1 MSNNLRNYIGLSRDH
16 SASMGYL
23 TDAAMR
29 DYNSNIS
36 AIKEAAIAESQDTL
50 VSVVQCGVG
59 RPATNMFETSLSSVT
74 VLRPLTRYEANGS
87 STPLYDSVGMII
99 DQFKQVPDA
108 NDETTSFLVM
118 ITTDGEDNSSK
129 HWSAYSLGREIKR
142 LQATDR
148 WTFVFRVPKG
158 SKRDMMS
165 ALNLPEG
172 NVLEWDVNSAKSL
185 EVATQ
190 ATTTAMKG
198 FYAARSAGVKSTSSF
213 YSDMT
218 KVTAK
223 DVKAVLTDI
232 SKEVS
237 IWSVSED
244 EDGDQIKD
252 FCERRIK
259 GGYTK
264 GTGFYELTKPER
276 KVQDHKKIVIR
287 DKKSKAVYGG
297 AAARDLLGLPHYGDV
312 RLVPGDHGNF
322 DIFIQSTSTNRKLF
336 EGSAVLYWPN
346 GV

>member
-50 VSVVQCGVG
+50 VSVIKCGTG
-59 RPATNMFETSLSSVT
+59 RPARNVFETKLSSVT
-74 VLRPLTRYEANGS
+74 ALKPLTRYDADGS
-87 STPLYDSVGMII
+87 STPLYDSVGELI
-99 DQFKQVPDA
+99 DAFNDVPDV
-108 NDETTSFLVM
+108 NEETTSFLIM

-129 HWSAYSLGREIKR
+129 KYNAASIGRLIR
-142 LQATDR
+142 QLQSTDR
-148 WTFVFRVPKG
+148 WTFVFRVPQG
-158 SKRDMMS
+158 TKRRMM
-165 ALNLPEG
+165 ADLGLPEG
-172 NVLEWDVNSAKSL
+172 NVMEWDVNSAKSL

-198 FYAARSAGVKSTSSF
+198 FYAARGAGMKSTSSF

-237 IWSVSED
+237 IWEVSET

-264 GTGFYELTKPER
+264 GAGFYELVKPER
-276 KVQDHKKIVIR
+276 KVQDHKKIVIQ

-322 DIFIQSTSTNRKLF
+322 RIFVQSTSTNRKLF
-336 EGSAVLYWPN
+336 EGSSVLYWPN